1 MLGSRYS
8 LVDRTS
14 AKLPTDLVTGS
25 RNPQQGRRPHNPYT
39 LVLKQKILLK
49 MILQIKILKHL
60 RKITAKIANKFS
72 NKEKKVTLRL
82 KEIIKQSENDF
93 KACIS

>member
-8 LVDRTS
+8 LVDRTL

-25 RNPQQGRRPHNPYT
+25 RNPQGRRLHNPYN
-39 LVLKQKILLK
+39 LVLKQKILK

-72 NKEKKVTLRL
+72 IKEEKVTLRL
-82 KEIIKQSENDF
+82 KENN
-93 KACIS
+93 KAI